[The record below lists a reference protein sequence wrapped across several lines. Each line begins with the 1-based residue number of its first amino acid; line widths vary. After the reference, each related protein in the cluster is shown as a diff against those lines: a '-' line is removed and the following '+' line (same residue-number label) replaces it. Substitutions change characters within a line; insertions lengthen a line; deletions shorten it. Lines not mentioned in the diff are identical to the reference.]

1 MPTKN
6 NIERSKNPSKKT
18 CPNCNN
24 VLRFSCI
31 NLKSNDKLND
41 VEISQANEGNIK
53 PRKLITDWQMV
64 KDKTEMS
71 KIFRKIAQKDLTKQ
85 GLEELH
91 NFR

>member
-1 MPTKN
+1 MSTKN
-6 NIERSKNPSKKT
+6 NIDKSKNPSKRI
-18 CPNCNN
+18 CPNCND

-41 VEISQANEGNIK
+41 VEISQDNEGNIK

-64 KDKTEMS
+64 KDKTELS
-71 KIFRKIAQKDLTKQ
+71 NIFRKIDQNDMTKQ